1 MKSAAN
7 LIENIILGARW
18 ILVAFSFGLIV
29 ALLLYAVSFFES
41 LIKLGFA
48 LHTMAESQIVLAMLN
63 LVDAALVAGLIL
75 MVMISSFEN
84 YVSRIVNSDVD
95 LAWLGKL
102 DVGSLKIKVASS
114 IVAIS
119 AIHLLEA
126 FLNIDAYDST
136 KLLWLILMQLTF
148 VVSALLLAVIDRI
161 AAKHHE

>member
-1 MKSAAN
+1 MKSPAA
-7 LIENIILGARW
+7 LIESIILGDRW
-18 ILVAFSFGLIV
+18 ILLAFSIGLII
-29 ALLLYAVSFFES
+29 ALLLYAVSFFEG
-41 LIKLGFA
+41 LLKLAFA
-48 LHTMAESQIVLAMLN
+48 LHGMAESQIVLAMLN

-75 MVMISSFEN
+75 MVMISTFEN
-84 YVSRIVNSDVD
+84 YVSRIVTSDVD

-126 FLNIDAYDST
+126 FLNIDAYDGT
-136 KLLWLILMQLTF
+136 KLMWLVVMQLTF
-148 VVSALLLAVIDRI
+148 VISALLLAVIDRI